1 MSDPTRHPAPVAR
14 PATIGTRVAGVGLL
28 TGWGEG
34 PGALPADAARAAGGR
49 DVVALAPPAVGGE
62 RFRRATRECLLGI
75 AAVEA
80 LLREAGLGREDIR
93 GPATALV
100 YATAAAYGAS
110 NVAFVEASAAE
121 ASGEKGRM
129 AGPLHFPYTA
139 PSAVPG
145 EVAIE
150 FGLTG
155 PYVILLGGA
164 TAAIDALW
172 QATRLLEGGGSE
184 RALVLAVETFAG
196 CAPLWARGRRLV
208 RGPLV
213 EAAACALLVP
223 GGRGAA
229 YASAPVAAPLET
241 LARRRAGE
249 TLACAPLVA
258 LALAGGPRVGR
269 RAGGVPLGG
278 AWSRRRSW
286 TSCGRSS

>member
-1 MSDPTRHPAPVAR
+1 VSAPAAR
-14 PATIGTRVAGVGLL
+14 AATMGTRVAGVGLL

-49 DVVALAPPAVGGE
+49 AVIALAPPALDGG

-80 LLREAGLGREDIR
+80 LLRDAGLRREAIR

-100 YATAAAYGAS
+100 YVTAAAYAAA
-110 NVAFVEASAAE
+110 NVAFVGAA
-121 ASGEKGRM
+121 
-129 AGPLHFPYTA
+129 AGGALHFPYTA
-139 PSAVPG
+139 PSAVPA

-155 PYVILLGGA
+155 PYLILLGGA
-164 TAAIDALW
+164 PAAIDALW
-172 QATRLLEGGGSE
+172 QATRLLERAGCE
-184 RALVLAVETFAG
+184 RALVLAVETFAE
-196 CAPLWARGRRLV
+196 CAGLWARGRRLV

-213 EAAACALLVP
+213 EAAAFALLLP
-223 GGRGAA
+223 GGRPAA
-229 YASAPVAAPLET
+229 YAAAPGPTPLEA

-258 LALAGGPRVGR
+258 LALAGGARARGPLALGGEWRGR
-269 RAGGVPLGG
+269 RAGLTW
-278 AWSRRRSW
+278 A
-286 TSCGRSS
+286 GR

>member
-1 MSDPTRHPAPVAR
+1 MSDPTAGPARVAR
-14 PATIGTRVAGVGLL
+14 PATMGTRVVGVGLL

-34 PGALPADAARAAGGR
+34 PGALPEDAARAAGGR
-49 DVVALAPPAVGGE
+49 DVVALARPAVEGE

-80 LLREAGLGREDIR
+80 LLRDAGLGREDIR

-155 PYVILLGGA
+155 PYLILLGGA
-164 TAAIDALW
+164 PAAIDALW
-172 QATRLLEGGGSE
+172 QATRLLERAGCE
-184 RALVLAVETFAG
+184 RALVLAVETFAE
-196 CAPLWARGRRLV
+196 CAGLWARGRRLV

-213 EAAACALLVP
+213 EAAACALLLP
-223 GGRGAA
+223 GGRPAA
-229 YASAPVAAPLET
+229 YAAAPGRTPLEA

-258 LALAGGPRVGR
+258 LALAGGARARGPLALGGEWRGR
-269 RAGGVPLGG
+269 RAGLTW
-278 AWSRRRSW
+278 A
-286 TSCGRSS
+286 GR

>member
-1 MSDPTRHPAPVAR
+1 VSDPTRHPAPVAR

-229 YASAPVAAPLET
+229 YASAPVAAPPAVVLDDVT
-241 LARRRAGE
+241 NG
-249 TLACAPLVA
+249 
-258 LALAGGPRVGR
+258 
-269 RAGGVPLGG
+269 
-278 AWSRRRSW
+278 
-286 TSCGRSS
+286 